1 MVPQKEGD
9 AEQTTEDSPHGDAH
23 STPPA
28 GRGVPMLEF
37 SNNFECANLSCVMR
51 VRDTEYDITLWR
63 DYNTCVRSAV
73 VRMWRD
79 DGQCTQSELR

>member
-1 MVPQKEGD
+1 
-9 AEQTTEDSPHGDAH
+9 
-23 STPPA
+23 
-28 GRGVPMLEF
+28 MLEF